1 MTNINELR
9 QRLAQLAKK
18 KKKKK
23 KSFSNID
30 DINKSIEIRE
40 MEEDPD
46 YVSEGQAKEWQDD
59 LDSQALQ
66 DDAERRR

>member
-9 QRLAQLAKK
+9 QRLAQLA
-18 KKKKK
+18 KKK

>member
-1 MTNINELR
+1 MTNDNELR
-9 QRLAQLAKK
+9 QRLARLA
-18 KKKKK
+18 K

>member
-1 MTNINELR
+1 MTRINELR
-9 QRLAQLAKK
+9 QRLARLA
-18 KKKKK
+18 K

-30 DINKSIEIRE
+30 DINKRIEIRE

-59 LDSQALQ
+59 LDSQSLQ

>member
-9 QRLAQLAKK
+9 QRLARLA
-18 KKKKK
+18 K

-30 DINKSIEIRE
+30 DINKRIEMDE
-40 MEEDPD
+40 MAKDPD
-46 YVSEGQAKEWQDD
+46 YVSEGQAQEWIDD
-59 LDSQALQ
+59 IDAQNLA

>member
-9 QRLAQLAKK
+9 QRLAQLA
-18 KKKKK
+18 KK